1 MLCNLKIF
9 NFCLRLEDTLLSQL
23 LRPLLALEM
32 YSRPRCPTSSSSP
45 LPKLEAQF
53 LVSPSPFGKL
63 NAYVSHQKYSKSR
76 YSSAGSRNE
85 GYSNLGASHIVRS
98 AAGLSTKH
106 ATNFGI
112 TRNVQQVGG
121 SLSVTSDREIIAYT
135 IEVTRDHLETALQ
148 FLEKSV
154 TGQLFKPWEIQ
165 DNMVRVKIDL
175 ANVTPQVKAV
185 ELLHQ
190 AAFRNGLGNSIFCP
204 KHKLG
209 KISSE
214 TLQHYFE
221 SNFTSNRG
229 AVSGVNVDHQMLVGF
244 AQSLQIGSGDGARNE
259 SKYYAGADRR
269 KEKGGRIASV
279 AVGTGGGSWSNLKE
293 GIAFS
298 VLQRAAGASPNTKRG
313 NSAGIM
319 TKAIQAAAPNTAAT
333 TLNATY
339 SDNGLFGFVV
349 SGPANE
355 AGKAVEAGLK
365 ALKSASLSEDDVN
378 RGKAQLKSELA
389 FIYETDGSL
398 VQALA
403 GQSAGLGQALTL
415 KAALDAVDGVSSA
428 DVKAVRY

>member
-1 MLCNLKIF
+1 M
-9 NFCLRLEDTLLSQL
+9 
-23 LRPLLALEM
+23 
-32 YSRPRCPTSSSSP
+32 
-45 LPKLEAQF
+45 
-53 LVSPSPFGKL
+53 
-63 NAYVSHQKYSKSR
+63 
-76 YSSAGSRNE
+76 
-85 GYSNLGASHIVRS
+85 GASHIVRV
-98 AAGLSTKH
+98 AAGLSTKN
-106 ATNFGI
+106 ATTFGI
-112 TRNVQQVGG
+112 TRNIQQVGG

-154 TGQLFKPWEIQ
+154 TGQVFKPWEIE
-165 DNMVRVKIDL
+165 DNLFRVKIDL
-175 ANVTPQVKAV
+175 ANVTPQVRAV

-204 KHKLG
+204 KHKIG

-214 TLQHYFE
+214 TLQHFFE

-229 AVSGVNVDHQMLVGF
+229 AVAGVNVEHQMLVGF
-244 AQSLQIGSGDGARNE
+244 SQSLQIGNGDGARNE
-259 SKYYAGADRR
+259 SKYFGGVDRR
-269 KEKGGRIASV
+269 KEKGGRLSSV
-279 AVGTGGGSWSNLKE
+279 AVGTSGGSWSNLKE

-313 NSAGIM
+313 NSAGIL

-349 SGPANE
+349 SGPAKE
-355 AGKAVEAGLK
+355 AGTAVEAGIK
-365 ALKSASLSEDDVN
+365 ALKSASLSEEDVN
-378 RGKAQLKSELA
+378 RGKAQLKSEIA

-403 GQSAGLGQALTL
+403 GQSAGLGAPLTL

-428 DVKAVRY
+428 DVKAVRLSFYLIFSKLIFNLFFLGC